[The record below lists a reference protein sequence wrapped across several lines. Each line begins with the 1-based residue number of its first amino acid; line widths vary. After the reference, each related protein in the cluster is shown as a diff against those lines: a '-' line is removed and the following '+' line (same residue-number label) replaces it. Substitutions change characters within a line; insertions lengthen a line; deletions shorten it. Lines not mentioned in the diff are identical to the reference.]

1 MNWDE
6 DTDRQPATNAARR
19 NNFVMPALPSP
30 TAIVRAEPTA
40 VAGPGYMPTVNV
52 PAPIVMVEDDGHFAI
67 ERAKGFAIK
76 TSMLG
81 GGFALAAAA
90 VTLIVL
96 LGRADGVLTG
106 LIVLV
111 VLFGTFAGVWLYALR
126 QEVQT
131 SAGGIARRH
140 ADGLWGFVEREQEH
154 LHRME
159 IDRWNKQ

>member
-19 NNFVMPALPSP
+19 NNFVMPALPSTSIAKVEQP
-30 TAIVRAEPTA
+30 TQMA
-40 VAGPGYMPTVNV
+40 GYMPTVNV

-67 ERAKGFAIK
+67 ERAKGFAIR

-140 ADGLWGFVEREQEH
+140 ADGLWKFVEREQEH